1 MLYTPGNEETYLLQV
16 QRAAARFAKDYHN
29 ILVNLDALDYC
40 DDYSSHIFTV
50 KPTSTHKDG
59 RVIIPTDFLSATLGV
74 ALSRAA
80 EAECQKAFMMMHK
93 HPSLSSAVGWIFEHS
108 AHLYV
113 ANNDRPQIRIY
124 MQSREGPAIPPV
136 KDSKSGNTFLGSIQA
151 PFNFYWRPRE
161 VNFPGVDALIRCG
174 NEVWLLQY
182 TISRTHKPADKGID
196 RVRGMMN
203 NQTGVTWYLVIL
215 GSNLADAESAR
226 RTLARHL
233 SSSGVTVYA
242 GTLPLQWGERLLE
255 EVGN

>member
-1 MLYTPGNEETYLLQV
+1 MLYTPENEEHYLSQV
-16 QRAAARFAKDYHN
+16 QGAAAKFARNYRT
-29 ILVNLDALDYC
+29 IIGNLDMLDYGA
-40 DDYSSHIFTV
+40 DNSSVIFAA
-50 KPTSTHKDG
+50 KPTRSHKEA
-59 RVIIPTDFLSATLGV
+59 RVIIPTDFLCATLGV
-74 ALSRAA
+74 ALSREA
-80 EAECQKAFMMMHK
+80 EAECQKAFIMHL
-93 HPSLSSAVGWIFEHS
+93 SLSSAAGWIFEHS

-113 ANNDRPQIRIY
+113 ANDVRPQIRIY

-136 KDSKSGNTFLGSIQA
+136 EDSKSGNTFLGSIQA